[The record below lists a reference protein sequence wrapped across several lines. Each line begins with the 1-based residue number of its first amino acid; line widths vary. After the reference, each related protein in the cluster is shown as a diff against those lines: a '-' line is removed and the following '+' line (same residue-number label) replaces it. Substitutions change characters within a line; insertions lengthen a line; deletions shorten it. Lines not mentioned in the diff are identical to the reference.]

1 MPFVQRPE
9 GFSSETLELLD
20 SAIMGLWLD
29 HAAGVV
35 KAERVALELKAV
47 PARSARGGL
56 LVYRARTRR
65 AVTQNMEA
73 RIC

>member
-1 MPFVQRPE
+1 MPFVQRPA

-35 KAERVALELKAV
+35 KAERIALESKAV
-47 PARSARGGL
+47 PARCGRGKL

-65 AVTQNMEA
+65 AGTENMEVSA
-73 RIC
+73 C

>member
-9 GFSSETLELLD
+9 GFSSETLALLD

-29 HAAGVV
+29 HAAGIV
-35 KAERVALELKAV
+35 KAEKIALESSPV
-47 PARSARGGL
+47 PAIPGRGTL

-65 AVTQNMEA
+65 AVTENLEV